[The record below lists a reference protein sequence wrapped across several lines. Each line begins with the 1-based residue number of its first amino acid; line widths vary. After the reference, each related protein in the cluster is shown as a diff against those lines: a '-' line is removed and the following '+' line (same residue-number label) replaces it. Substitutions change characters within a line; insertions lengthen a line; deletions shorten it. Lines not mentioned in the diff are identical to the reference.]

1 MHSDLGWA
9 PVCRLNFFL
18 RSAPVVFSKVHEN
31 VYLIFGKIFFDIIF
45 LLELEIPYTW
55 PRNECVSSI
64 KILLNCECFFPDR
77 FHFLYFFALLDNF
90 HFFWNFKTE
99 VLFFYMNKN
108 KHFYAS
114 VCFTGTSGFVGT
126 VLLCTFNILS
136 FSTKLRCWVHKHVF
150 LFAKF
155 TNTKLFGLIRANA
168 KKEHEI
174 LSFLLIKFW

>member
-1 MHSDLGWA
+1 MNLKFPIHDREMNAYLQLKSYWI
-9 PVCRLNFFL
+9 VNVFFL
-18 RSAPVVFSKVHEN
+18 TVF
-31 VYLIFGKIFFDIIF
+31 IFFI
-45 LLELEIPYTW
+45 
-55 PRNECVSSI
+55 
-64 KILLNCECFFPDR
+64 
-77 FHFLYFFALLDNF
+77 FFALLDNF

-99 VLFFYMNKN
+99 VLFFCMNKN

-114 VCFTGTSGFVGT
+114 VCFTGSSGFVGT

-136 FSTKLRCWVHKHVF
+136 FSTKFRCWVHKHVF
-150 LFAKF
+150 LFVKF